1 MHCIIFSLKINFFLF
16 FSNFSDFL
24 NFFMYFSLIVFIIII
39 NKYVK
44 LEKKWIFNGNPM
56 HCIGFPLKVHFFLF
70 VYKFSYLFI
79 FFSKKVLKINKLWF
93 SPFKMMCF
101 QRESDAVHRIPVEN
115 TSFSTGFSME
125 IRCTASDFRSKSLS
139 FNKNPMQCI
148 GFSLKVQYFSY
159 FFSQNINFQFEADS
173 MVQVSLKM

>member
-1 MHCIIFSLKINFFLF
+1 MDFQRKSDALHRISIESPLFLVC
-16 FSNFSDFL
+16 L
-24 NFFMYFSLIVFIIII
+24 QI
-39 NKYVK
+39 
-44 LEKKWIFNGNPM
+44 
-56 HCIGFPLKVHFFLF
+56 FLF
-70 VYKFSYLFI
+70 VYKLR
-79 FFSKKVLKINKLWF
+79 F